1 MKNDILW
8 FFSFGGE
15 IRVEIGVFEAQK
27 GVFRGGLAVPENDL
41 HDHHHPPERSLTGF
55 GEKCLLKRLVR
66 WRLFTPVR
74 GGPIT
79 TTSAGDMYGFQFR
92 QVV

>member
-1 MKNDILW
+1 M
-8 FFSFGGE
+8 
-15 IRVEIGVFEAQK
+15 
-27 GVFRGGLAVPENDL
+27 AVPENDL

-55 GEKCLLKRLVR
+55 GEKCLLKRLLR

-79 TTSAGDMYGFQFR
+79 TNYGGGGVYLKAIRGVDDVRVRVTLALLGDAFS
-92 QVV
+92 